1 MNPPMQIS
9 NQLPSLALLR
19 CFEAAAKHQSFT
31 EAAEELG
38 LTQGAVSRH
47 VKELEEQIGA
57 ALFLRQGRGVGL
69 TDAGRNL
76 YRELTLDLGRLR
88 QTIGNAV
95 AAGSRKEVLSVA
107 VLPTFGARWL
117 IPRLTHFRSEKPDV
131 ELVVHSRTEPFN
143 MMENSV
149 DLAIHF
155 GVEDWPGARLSQLCR
170 ERLAVVAAPEL
181 IDEFDLR
188 EPANLLHAPRLHLS
202 SRPLLWDA
210 VRQTMT
216 VVDGSIRTGS
226 YFDQFSLIISA
237 AVVGLGAAIL
247 PTYLIERELQQ
258 GSLTEIISV
267 PDTQERSYFIAIPAG
282 EIKPLTVQFAN
293 WLRKQVSPQ
302 LG

>member
-1 MNPPMQIS
+1 MSRLMQIS
-9 NQLPSLALLR
+9 NPLPSLALLR

-95 AAGSRKEVLSVA
+95 AAGSRKEVLSIA

-117 IPRLTHFRSEKPDV
+117 IPRLTDFKSDKPDL
-131 ELVVHSRTEPFN
+131 ELMVQSRTEPFN
-143 MMENSV
+143 MVENAV

-155 GVEDWPGARLSQLCR
+155 GVEDWPGARLTHLCK
-170 ERLAVVAAPEL
+170 EKLAVVAAPRL
-181 IDEFDLR
+181 IDEFGLR
-188 EPANLLHAPRLHLS
+188 EPANLFHAPRLHLT

-210 VRQTMT
+210 LRQTLPT
-216 VVDGSIRTGS
+216 VEGSLRTGS
-226 YFDQFSLIISA
+226 YFDQFSLLISA
-237 AVVGLGAAIL
+237 AVAGLGAAIL

-258 GSLTEIISV
+258 GALAEIVSA
-267 PDTQERSYFIAIPAG
+267 PDMQERSYFVAVPAG
-282 EIKPLTVQFAN
+282 EIKPLTVQFIN
-293 WLRKQVSPQ
+293 WIRKQVSPQ